1 MTLQPIR
8 KKSAEVEA
16 AEVLRDHVIGGG
28 VRPGS
33 RLTELRLAGALG
45 LSRATIRAA
54 LHQLAN
60 EGLVVKVP
68 YTGWTV
74 ASLGSADAWELYT
87 LRATLEGLGARLIAE
102 NLDAKKTRDLQRAFE
117 ALVAA
122 CEMGDEILVVD
133 RDFGLHTL
141 IVALSGHRRLR
152 EQYRLIE
159 QQIRL
164 YIAWSDGLMP
174 SRADI
179 IETHRP
185 IIEAIVAGDGLG
197 AERILRH
204 HNESAGRILVRFLDA
219 AASEEN
225 PGPENKDRASDAD
238 SGFSVR
244 KTG

>member
-1 MTLQPIR
+1 MVQ
-8 KKSAEVEA
+8 
-16 AEVLRDHVIGGG
+16 
-28 VRPGS
+28 
-33 RLTELRLAGALG
+33 
-45 LSRATIRAA
+45 
-54 LHQLAN
+54 
-60 EGLVVKVP
+60 VP
-68 YTGWTV
+68 YTGWAV
-74 ASLGSADAWELYT
+74 ASLSGTDAWELYT

-102 NLDAKKTRDLQRAFE
+102 NLDVGKVRDLRTAFE

-122 CEMGDEILVVD
+122 CERGDEILVVD
-133 RDFGLHTL
+133 RDFDFHTL

-197 AERILRH
+197 AERILRN

-219 AASEEN
+219 AAGERNAS
-225 PGPENKDRASDAD
+225 PEAKHRARYAEAGLAILETD
-238 SGFSVR
+238 
-244 KTG
+244 